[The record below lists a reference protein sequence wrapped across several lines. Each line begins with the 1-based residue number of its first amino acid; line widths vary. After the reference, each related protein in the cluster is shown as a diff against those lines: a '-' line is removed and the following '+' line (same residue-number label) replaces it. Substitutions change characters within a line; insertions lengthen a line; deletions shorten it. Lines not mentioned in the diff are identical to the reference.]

1 MAVQITGPVGPPTDP
16 AVVTGAAVD
25 GGIVCEAAM
34 FEELYFVDL
43 DGKIL
48 TDQEAEQLMQ
58 VEQETGEMVF
68 SAKYDEWTC
77 TDGSGSFITAE
88 SGLLPTS
95 EIDFEGVT
103 DVASWTID
111 SGTGDYE
118 DLSGTGKVELDLI
131 NMTVNYIGELEGA

>member
-16 AVVTGAAVD
+16 AAVTGAAVD
-25 GGIVCEAAM
+25 DGIVCEAAM

-48 TDQEAEQLMQ
+48 TDQEADQLKQ

-88 SGLLPTS
+88 SGMLPS
-95 EIDFEGVT
+95 SALDFEGVNE
-103 DVASWTID
+103 VASWTID

-118 DLSGTGKVELDLI
+118 KLSGTGKVEVDFV
-131 NMTVNYIGELEGA
+131 NMTVSYIGELEEA